1 MRLWPCLCRADGQY
15 HRGRC
20 VNTLVGLVCVSAWVD
35 CVHPLQRAFP
45 LCSLHTVPSA
55 ATRCRPHMPPPG
67 VEAATLPS
75 GMRGALVPAHAC
87 SHRGKDWCPPFLQP
101 HFCLHRTEAVPRT
114 GALTPQGAC
123 VCVCVRRAWWWM
135 WRPLGRMCA
144 ARRACWSDCSACA
157 RRWARRS
164 CWRMR
169 VR

>member
-123 VCVCVRRAWWWM
+123 VCVCAGPGGGCGGLW
-135 WRPLGRMCA
+135 
-144 ARRACWSDCSACA
+144 DACA
-157 RRWARRS
+157 RHAGHAGATAARVHAAGPGAAAGE
-164 CWRMR
+164 CA
-169 VR
+169 